1 MLCENCKEREGILT
15 VTTVIGGESRK
26 VLLCEKCAAER
37 GVEPEPVAPP
47 QIGQLLQKLHQQPT
61 LVGVVRDQ
69 ARCDFCSATLGDFR
83 ATGRLGCPRC
93 YAAFETSLRD
103 LLRRV
108 HGSARHT
115 GRVYESPRR
124 DELERQTQVGE
135 LRAQLKRAIEAE
147 QFELAADIRDR
158 LRVLE

>member
-1 MLCENCKEREGILT
+1 VLCENCKEREGVFT
-15 VTTVIGGESRK
+15 VTSVVGGEKREIF
-26 VLLCEKCAAER
+26 LCEKCAAER
-37 GVEPEPVAPP
+37 GVQPEPTPPP

-61 LVGVVRDQ
+61 IAVRDQ
-69 ARCDFCSATLGDFR
+69 GRCDFCSATLGDFR

-115 GRVYESPRR
+115 GRQYEAPRR

>member
-1 MLCENCKEREGILT
+1 
-15 VTTVIGGESRK
+15 
-26 VLLCEKCAAER
+26 
-37 GVEPEPVAPP
+37 
-47 QIGQLLQKLHQQPT
+47 
-61 LVGVVRDQ
+61 
-69 ARCDFCSATLGDFR
+69 
-83 ATGRLGCPRC
+83 
-93 YAAFETSLRD
+93 LRD

-108 HGSARHT
+108 HGSARHS
-115 GRVYESPRR
+115 GRQYEPPRR

>member
-1 MLCENCKEREGILT
+1 MLCENCKEREGVFT
-15 VTTVIGGESRK
+15 VTSVVGGEKRE
-26 VLLCEKCAAER
+26 VFLCEKCAAER
-37 GVEPEPVAPP
+37 GVQPEPTPPP
-47 QIGQLLQKLHQQPT
+47 QIGQLLQKLHQQPS
-61 LVGVVRDQ
+61 LVGVARDQ

-115 GRVYESPRR
+115 GRQYDLPRR